1 MDPMDKPVSG
11 SLKLDWRFLVKLG
24 LSGVFTA
31 LGIYELGL
39 KLELAAVAL
48 IFVPLAGLF
57 FTFLKLEANK
67 SVVRMIAI
75 VLAAVAV
82 WVMSGSVFLAIA
94 FYMMLEGSTH
104 QNCIIRT

>member
-1 MDPMDKPVSG
+1 MEPVDKPAPG
-11 SLKLDWRFLVKLG
+11 SLKLDWKFLVKLM

-57 FTFLKLEANK
+57 FTFLKHETEN
-67 SVVRMIAI
+67 SVLRIIAI
-75 VLAAVAV
+75 VLAAVSV
-82 WVMSGSVFLAIA
+82 WVMTGSVFLTIA

-104 QNCIIRT
+104 QDCITRS

>member
-1 MDPMDKPVSG
+1 MDHSDNPIRGALRP
-11 SLKLDWRFLVKLG
+11 DWKFLVKLA

-31 LGIYELGL
+31 LGIYEMGL

-57 FTFLKLEANK
+57 FTFLKHETEK
-67 SVVRMIAI
+67 SVVRIVAI
-75 VLAAVAV
+75 VVAAVAV
-82 WVMSGSVFLAIA
+82 WVMSGSIFLAMA

-104 QNCIIRT
+104 QDCITRH